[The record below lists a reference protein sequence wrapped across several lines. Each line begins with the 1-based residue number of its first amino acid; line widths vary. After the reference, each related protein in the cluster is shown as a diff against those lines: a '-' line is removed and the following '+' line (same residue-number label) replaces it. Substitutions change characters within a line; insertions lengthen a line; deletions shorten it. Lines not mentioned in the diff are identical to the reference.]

1 MDAFDG
7 IKGQPKVRDY
17 LRKCVTSDKVS
28 QSYLFLGPQGSNKM
42 HSALCLAAAHL
53 CINENK
59 LVKGSNCGKCDIC
72 SRIFKG
78 KFIDVHVVEPEGNN
92 GYVIEQIRSLIA
104 DINLA
109 PVEASSKVY
118 IIDRVDLMGTSCANA
133 FLKTLEEP
141 PENALLILLGR
152 TKETVLPTIASRCNC
167 VPFRHIPPSEA
178 ALIVANKTGK
188 DEHLARVAIY
198 SCGGSITKAI
208 DFLDSSGAS
217 MLGFRQDIIGILKKS
232 FTCDA
237 WEVCKNAVELV
248 LLVKAP
254 CDNYLKELEKKAD
267 DLSEFL
273 DTKAKSTLATT
284 NKRMV
289 NRRSAELIS
298 IAVNVVNSVLID
310 VSNRSG
316 GTCDDIINYDIEDF
330 IDNLALRVKADKLDN
345 AMANIESLK
354 SDIKFGVSTEVFFD
368 NLLIYFRGVFK

>member
-42 HSALCLAAAHL
+42 YSALCLAAAHL
-53 CINENK
+53 CGNENK
-59 LVKGSNCGKCDIC
+59 LVKGSNCGKCDFC

-78 KFIDVHVVEPEGNN
+78 KFIDVHVIEPEGNN
-92 GYVIEQIRSLIA
+92 GYMIEQIRSLIA

-141 PENALLILLGR
+141 PDNTLLILLGR
-152 TKETVLPTIASRCNC
+152 TKETVLPTIVSRCNC

-188 DEHLARVAIY
+188 DKDLARVAIY

-208 DFLDSSGAS
+208 DFLDASGAS
-217 MLGFRQDIIGILKKS
+217 MLGFRQDIIDILKKS
-232 FTCDA
+232 VKCDA

-254 CDNYLKELEKKAD
+254 CDSYLKELEKKAD

-316 GTCDDIINYDIEDF
+316 ATCDDIINYDIEDF
-330 IDNLALRVKADKLDN
+330 VDNLALRVKADKLDN

>member
-78 KFIDVHVVEPEGNN
+78 KFIDVHVIEPEGNN
-92 GYVIEQIRSLIA
+92 GYVIEQVRSLIS

-118 IIDRVDLMGTSCANA
+118 IIDRVDLMGSSCANA

-141 PENALLILLGR
+141 PENTLLILLGR

-188 DEHLARVAIY
+188 DEHLARVGIY

-217 MLGFRQDIIGILKKS
+217 MLGYRQDIIGILKKS

-254 CDNYLKELEKKAD
+254 CDSYLKELEKKAD

-316 GTCDDIINYDIEDF
+316 GTCDDIINYDIEDY